1 MLQIYISY
9 LELNIYII
17 INNLNNKIYSNLFI
31 MNIIKCC
38 YNTVDDDDAVTA
50 VTTSDNGSDIELGN
64 DIIYLNNLY

>member
-1 MLQIYISY
+1 
-9 LELNIYII
+9 
-17 INNLNNKIYSNLFI
+17 